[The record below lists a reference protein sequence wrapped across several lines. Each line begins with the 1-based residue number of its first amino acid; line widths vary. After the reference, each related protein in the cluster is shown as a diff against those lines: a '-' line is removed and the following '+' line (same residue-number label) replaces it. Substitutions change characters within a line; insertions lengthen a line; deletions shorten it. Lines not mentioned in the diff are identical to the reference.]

1 MKVSVAVPA
10 RNEEQTIGA
19 TLESLL
25 AQTHPPDEIVVA
37 DGGSTDATVVV
48 AARYSKSGVRILEIG
63 PAYPGRARNE
73 AIRRCRN
80 EWIALIDAGCV
91 AEQKWLECLIAS
103 SRSLGPGGGI
113 VFGEYRPR
121 VESEWDAAQALG
133 FVGAPDQRTGLR
145 PATIASSLIHK
156 TAWEVSGGFAEEL
169 RAAEDSLFIRKIQTS
184 GIPVIRSS
192 EAVVYWQLA
201 RGPAGVFR
209 RFRVYSA
216 HHLAAGLFSTW
227 HSRVMMM
234 DGVAVVVGVASI
246 FWPEL
251 CFVLGGAVLARLF
264 RTVARRR
271 SNVDGVSPFSP
282 VRLLRVGVLLLV
294 ADAAMWLGAL
304 DYALGR
310 EPPRLL

>member
-1 MKVSVAVPA
+1 VSVAVPA
-10 RNEEQTIGA
+10 RNEEQTISA

-37 DGGSTDATVVV
+37 DGGSTDATVAV
-48 AARYSKSGVRILEIG
+48 ASRYSKRGVRILEIG

-91 AEQKWLECLIAS
+91 AERKWLQCLIAS
-103 SRSLGPGGGI
+103 SMALGSGPGI

-121 VESEWDAAQALG
+121 VDSEWDAAQALG
-133 FVGAPDQRTGLR
+133 FVGAPDQSTGLR
-145 PATIASSLIHK
+145 PATIASSLVHK
-156 TAWEVSGGFAEEL
+156 TAWEVSGGFAEDL
-169 RAAEDSLFIRKIQTS
+169 RAAEDSLFIRKIQTA
-184 GIPVIRSS
+184 GVPVIRSS
-192 EAVVYWQLA
+192 EAVVYWRLP

-209 RFRVYSA
+209 RFRLYSA

-234 DGVAVVVGVASI
+234 DGVGAVVGVASI
-246 FWPEL
+246 FWPVL
-251 CFVLGGAVLARLF
+251 CFVLGGAVLARLL

-271 SNVDGVSPFSP
+271 SNIGGVHPFRP

-310 EPPRLL
+310 EPPRSL